1 VQQLH
6 PTPHPADLTALY
18 AGLTLPT
25 PPQEDGCWVALCM
38 VSSLDGAAAVEGRS
52 GGLGGEADR
61 LALSRLRDA
70 TDAVLV
76 GAATVRD
83 EGYGPLTG
91 NERRRA
97 DRRARGL
104 AEIPRLAIVTRSGDL
119 DPEAAVFGDEAQ
131 RPLVLATARGAEV
144 ARPRL
149 GEHAEV
155 VALGEDEVEP
165 RAALAHLASLGLRRV
180 VCEGGPRLAAQVLAQ
195 DLVDEVFLTLA
206 PIAVAGAAPRIAEQ
220 PGTEVP
226 RHMRLVSVWEHDG
239 ELFLRYRHSRHFGT

>member
-1 VQQLH
+1 MQQLH
-6 PTPHPADLTALY
+6 PTPGPADLTDLY
-18 AGLTLPT
+18 AGLTLPS
-25 PPQEDGCWVALCM
+25 PQGEGCWVAVCM
-38 VSSLDGAAAVEGRS
+38 VSSLDGAAAVDGRS

-91 NERRRA
+91 NEQRRT
-97 DRRARGL
+97 DRRSRGL

-119 DPEAAVFGDEAQ
+119 DPDAAVFGDDAQ
-131 RPLVLATARGAEV
+131 RPLVLTTTSGAEV

-149 GEHAEV
+149 GERAEV
-155 VALGEDEVEP
+155 VALGEGEVEP
-165 RAALAHLASLGLRRV
+165 RVALAHLASLGLRRV
-180 VCEGGPRLAAQVLAQ
+180 VCEGGPRLAAQVIAH

-206 PIAVAGAAPRIAEQ
+206 PVAVAGAAPRIAEQ
-220 PGTEVP
+220 PGTEVT
-226 RHMRLVSVWEHDG
+226 RRMRLLSLWEHDG
-239 ELFLRYRHSRHFGT
+239 ELFLRYRRR

>member
-1 VQQLH
+1 MQQLH
-6 PTPHPADLTALY
+6 PTPHPAELTALY

-25 PPQEDGCWVALCM
+25 PQDDGCWVAVCM
-38 VSSLDGAAAVEGRS
+38 VSSLDGAATVDGRS

-104 AEIPRLAIVTRSGDL
+104 ADVPRLAIVTRSGDL

-131 RPLVLATARGAEV
+131 RPLVLTSAGGAEL

-149 GEHAEV
+149 GDRADV
-155 VALGEDEVEP
+155 VALGEEEVQP
-165 RAALAHLASLGLRRV
+165 RAALVHLASLGLLRV

-206 PIAVAGAAPRIAEQ
+206 PVAVAGAAPRIAEL
-220 PGTEVP
+220 PGTEVT
-226 RHMRLVSVWEHDG
+226 RRMQLVSLWEHDG
-239 ELFLRYRHSRHFGT
+239 ELFLRYRHRRHSGA

>member
-1 VQQLH
+1 MQQLH

-25 PPQEDGCWVALCM
+25 PEGDGSWVALCM

-76 GAATVRD
+76 GAATVRE
-83 EGYGPLTG
+83 EGYGPLVG
-91 NERRRA
+91 NEIRRA

-104 AEIPRLAIVTRSGDL
+104 AEVPRLAIVTRSGDL
-119 DPEAAVFGDEAQ
+119 DPEAAVFGHEAQ
-131 RPLVLATARGAEV
+131 RPLVLATDHGAEV

-149 GEHAEV
+149 GERAEV

-165 RAALAHLASLGLRRV
+165 SAALAHLASEGLHRV
-180 VCEGGPRLAAQVLAQ
+180 VCEGGPTLAAQLLAR

-206 PIAVAGAAPRIAEQ
+206 PVAVAGAAPRIAEQ

-226 RHMRLVSVWEHDG
+226 RRMRLVSLWEHDG
-239 ELFLRYRHSRHFGT
+239 ELFLRYRHHRHAGA

>member
-6 PTPHPADLTALY
+6 PTPHPADVTELY

-25 PPQEDGCWVALCM
+25 PHGDGCWVALCM

-91 NERRRA
+91 DEHRRA

-104 AEIPRLAIVTRSGDL
+104 AEIPRLAIVTRSGNL

-131 RPLVLATARGAEV
+131 RPLVLATTAGAEV

-149 GEHAEV
+149 GERAEV
-155 VALGEDEVEP
+155 VALGDGEVEP
-165 RAALAHLASLGLRRV
+165 RTALAHLASLGLRRV
-180 VCEGGPRLAAQVLAQ
+180 VCEGGPKLAAQMLAE
-195 DLVDEVFLTLA
+195 DLIDEVFLTLA
-206 PIAVAGAAPRIAEQ
+206 PVAVAGAAPRIAEQ

-226 RHMRLVSVWEHDG
+226 RRMQLRSLWEHDG
-239 ELFLRYRHSRHFGT
+239 ELFLRYRHHRHSEP